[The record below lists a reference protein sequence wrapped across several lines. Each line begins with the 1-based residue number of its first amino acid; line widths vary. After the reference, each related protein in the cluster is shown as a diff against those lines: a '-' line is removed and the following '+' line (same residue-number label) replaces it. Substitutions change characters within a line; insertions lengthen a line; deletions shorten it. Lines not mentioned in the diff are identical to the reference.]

1 MSTSFRYYAGFALFM
16 LLATLALGVVSSFA
30 FLYPETYNTYLPF
43 YQVHAMHVSAA
54 LFWII
59 SAATACVWFYSREAF
74 GKCAPAGKW
83 FALFAG
89 TWMLTVVLIFGFYSI
104 KKFGGREYWEFPPLL
119 CLPLLAGWLFLMT
132 GYFRSLAQAGNKK
145 PYYVL
150 MWSTG
155 ISFFLFTFIE
165 QNLWQ
170 IPWFR
175 QSLLRDITVQWKAN
189 GSMVGAWNQMI
200 YGTSLYLMMKISG
213 DERQAGNK
221 SVLFFYF
228 LSLTNLMFNWGHH
241 IYNLP
246 ASNWVRHVSYAIS
259 MTEWIFF
266 LSIIHGFKAKLE
278 ERRRLK
284 HLLSYKFLIAAEFW
298 LYANLCLALMM
309 SIPAINRY
317 THGTHITVAH
327 AMGSTIGINTM
338 ILLAGLGYMLQIDQ
352 LSGNR
357 RSIVLA
363 GYYVAQ
369 VSLIVFWLSLIV
381 AGVLK
386 GYRSIALGM
395 DSFQEVMAPVM
406 SALKIFSLAGIG
418 VLAGL
423 APVVLIFLSRIRML
437 KVKSQSVNNRTAAV
451 VKA

>member
-1 MSTSFRYYAGFALFM
+1 VSFAIVL
-16 LLATLALGVVSSFA
+16 LLATLALGVLSSFA
-30 FLYPETYNTYLPF
+30 FLYPEAYNTYLPF
-43 YQVHAMHVSAA
+43 YQLHAMHVSAA

-59 SAATACVWFYSREAF
+59 SAAVACVWFYSRQAF
-74 GKCAPAGKW
+74 QTDVSRRVTEV
-83 FALFAG
+83 FAAAW
-89 TWMLTVVLIFGFYSI
+89 TLTIVVIFIFYSL
-104 KKFGGREYWEFPPLL
+104 KKFGGREYWEFPPTL
-119 CLPLLAGWLFLMT
+119 CIPLLAAWLLLMT
-132 GYFRSLAQAGNKK
+132 GYFGAFRKAPNRK
-145 PYYVL
+145 PYYIL

-155 ISFFLFTFIE
+155 ICFFLITFIE

-170 IPWFR
+170 ISWFR
-175 QSLLRDITVQWKAN
+175 QSLLRDITIQWKAN

-200 YGTSLYLMMKISG
+200 YGTSLYIMVKISG
-213 DERQAGNK
+213 DEKIAENK

-246 ASNWVRHVSYAIS
+246 ASSWVRHVSYAIS

-266 LSIIHGFKAKLE
+266 LSIIGGFKARLE
-278 ERRRLK
+278 ERRKLR

-327 AMGSTIGINTM
+327 AMGCTIGINTM
-338 ILLAGLGYMLQIDQ
+338 ILLAGLGYMLGIDDLQ
-352 LSGNR
+352 GMQK
-357 RSIVLA
+357 SIVLG

-369 VSLIVFWLSLIV
+369 VSLIVFWLSLIL

-386 GYRSIALGM
+386 AYRETALGM
-395 DSFQEVMAPVM
+395 DKFQEMMAPVM
-406 SALKIFSLAGIG
+406 SVLKVFSLAGIA
-418 VLAGL
+418 VFTGL
-423 APVVLIFLSRIRML
+423 APIGLVLLSRVKIL
-437 KVKSQSVNNRTAAV
+437 KATPQQFRQTVSTDSI
-451 VKA
+451 